1 MKKFGY
7 LMGAALLT
15 LGSCTNEINEEGFV
29 DKANT
34 ISFNAYSNKTRADYT
49 SGDVDISVMKT
60 GSFGVVGYK
69 NSDNNLYLGSTT
81 KATEQVWKTDASY
94 TGDGYW
100 DYKVS
105 SELKY
110 WPQENMDFYAY
121 FPYSAQGDVFAQ
133 SDASGDVMT
142 ITNESGDQDIL
153 FPRESGVSQTNYVP
167 LHFKHALSKLKAVY
181 IKVNAV
187 DVQVEVKKIT
197 FLNTSTKGKIK
208 VDYSGNASYET
219 TLNDVPR
226 SFDFTSEP
234 KTITYNAN
242 PSTTDEGVE
251 LFDNDDNGYIFATNT
266 NLQHNVKGTGKSLWS
281 AGDKTSL
288 GSSTLPNS
296 SLVCMELDCKVIAAG
311 HYLVGSA
318 DTYGKM
324 YIPMHGTSS
333 NNADI
338 SELLAGRRYTYKV
351 VMESNVGY
359 KENGDP
365 IMLAPIRFSV
375 NEVTEWNDVTVTINL

>member
-1 MKKFGY
+1 MKTFGY
-7 LMGAALLT
+7 ISLAALLAFT
-15 LGSCTNEINEEGFV
+15 SCTNEINEEGFV
-29 DKANT
+29 DKTKT
-34 ISFNAYSNKTRADYT
+34 ISFNAYSNKTRAY
-49 SGDVDISVMKT
+49 SGGDADISVMKT
-60 GSFGVVGYK
+60 GSFGVVGYT
-69 NSDNNLYLGSTT
+69 SDNNIYLGSTN
-81 KATEQVWKTDASY
+81 KAIEQSWNSTS
-94 TGDGYW
+94 W
-100 DYKVS
+100 DYATPS
-105 SELKY
+105 DLKY
-110 WPQENMDFYAY
+110 WPANSMDFYAY

-153 FPRESGVSQTNYVP
+153 FARAADISQTNYVP
-167 LHFKHALSKLKAVY
+167 LYFKHALSKLKAVY

-187 DVQVEVKKIT
+187 DVQVEVQKIT

-208 VDYSGNASYET
+208 VDYSGNASYEPT
-219 TLNDVPR
+219 SSDVPR

-318 DTYGKM
+318 DAYGKM

>member
-1 MKKFGY
+1 MKKLGY

-34 ISFNAYSNKTRADYT
+34 ISFNAYSNKTRAYEN
-49 SGDVDISVMKT
+49 GDVDIAKMKE
-60 GSFGVVGYK
+60 GSFGVVGYT
-69 NSDNNLYLGSTT
+69 SDNNLYLGRTD
-81 KATEQVWKTDASY
+81 KAIEQIWNN
-94 TGDGYW
+94 TGNCW
-100 DYKVS
+100 DYATPS
-105 SELKY
+105 DLKY
-110 WPQENMDFYAY
+110 WPANSMDFYAY

-142 ITNESGDQDIL
+142 ITNESGNQDIL
-153 FPRESGVSQTNYVP
+153 FARESGVSQTNYVP
-167 LHFKHALSKLKAVY
+167 LYFKHALSKLKAVY

-187 DVQVEVKKIT
+187 DVQVEVQKIT

-219 TLNDVPR
+219 TSSDVPR

-234 KTITYNAN
+234 KTITYSAN

-266 NLQHNVKGTGKSLWS
+266 NVKHNVKGTGKSLWS

-296 SLVCMELDCKVIAAG
+296 NLVCMELDCKVIAAG

-318 DTYGKM
+318 DAYGKM

-359 KENGDP
+359 DENGDP

>member
-1 MKKFGY
+1 MKKLGFLTY
-7 LMGAALLT
+7 AALLAFA
-15 LGSCTNEINEEGFV
+15 SCTNEINEEGFV

-34 ISFNAYSNKTRADYT
+34 ISFSAYSNKTRTYT
-49 SGDVDISVMKT
+49 GGDADISVMKT
-60 GSFGVVGYK
+60 GSFGVVGYT
-69 NSDNNLYLGSTT
+69 SDNNLYLGSTN
-81 KATEQVWKTDASY
+81 KAIEQIWNSTSN
-94 TGDGYW
+94 GW
-100 DYKVS
+100 DYATPS
-105 SELKY
+105 DLKY
-110 WPQENMDFYAY
+110 WPANSMDFYAY
-121 FPYSAQGDVFAQ
+121 FPYSAQGDEFAQ

-142 ITNESGDQDIL
+142 ITNESGNQDIL
-153 FPRESGVSQTNYVP
+153 FARESGVSQTNYVP
-167 LHFKHALSKLKAVY
+167 LYFKHALSKLKAVY

-187 DVQVEVKKIT
+187 DVQVEVQKIT

-208 VDYSGNASYET
+208 VDNSGNASYET

-251 LFDNDDNGYIFATNT
+251 LFGNDDNGYIFATNT
-266 NLQHNVKGTGKSLWS
+266 NDQHNVKGTGKSLWS

-296 SLVCMELDCKVIAAG
+296 NLVCMELDCKVIAAG
-311 HYLVGSA
+311 HYLVGSPDA
-318 DTYGKM
+318 YGTM
-324 YIPMHGTSS
+324 SIPMHGTSS

-351 VMESNVGY
+351 VIESNVGY
-359 KENGDP
+359 DENGDP

-375 NEVTEWNDVTVTINL
+375 NEVPEWSDVTVTINL